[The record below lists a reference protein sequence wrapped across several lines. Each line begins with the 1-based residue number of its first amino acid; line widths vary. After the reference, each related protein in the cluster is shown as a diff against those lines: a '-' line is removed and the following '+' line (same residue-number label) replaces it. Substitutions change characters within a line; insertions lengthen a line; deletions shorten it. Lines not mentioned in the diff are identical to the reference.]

1 METQEEELTA
11 PLHFKLFVPC
21 KTNQHEQCCGK
32 KMKQHR
38 KHMGLRMRS
47 LGSRWK
53 LGRLVILVVGGVIT
67 RVIALPMQ

>member
-32 KMKQHR
+32 NKQAQCACYCHSGIWEGEDENETTPETHGLENAEFGLKMEAR
-38 KHMGLRMRS
+38 
-47 LGSRWK
+47 
-53 LGRLVILVVGGVIT
+53 
-67 RVIALPMQ
+67 